1 MTTVAF
7 PRVMLAGLAGN
18 TGKSFVSMGILRAL
32 RARGLTV
39 APFKK
44 GPDFIDAAWLGEAA
58 GAAGR
63 NLDTF
68 IMPVEAILGSL
79 RRAAAGAD
87 VAVVEGN
94 RGLFDGADAAGT
106 HSSAQLARVTGT
118 PVVLVIDTTK
128 ATRTVAALVLG
139 CRTMDPSLV
148 LAGVILN
155 RVGTARQEAVIREAI
170 GLATGIPVLGAIPRS
185 SIERLPS
192 RHLGLVTPAEHQDVS
207 GTLEEL
213 GDTVERHVDID
224 ALLNVARMAE
234 ALPGGNGAEESAAA
248 NRKCRSRTTEAA
260 SEGRQ
265 VRIGV
270 LKDPAFS
277 FYYPE
282 NLEALEDAGAQLAFI
297 SPAADG
303 RLPSIDALYIGGG
316 FPEEHLPAL
325 SSNAALRDD
334 LKKQIADGLPV
345 WAECG
350 GLMYLS
356 RGVRCC
362 GETYPM
368 VGALPITVE
377 QMQRPQGHGYVSAM
391 VDRANPFLA
400 ERTSLAGH
408 EFHYSRVEGDCSE
421 VATVMALKR
430 GVGVGRGRDGISVG
444 GVVASYTHLHA
455 LGTPGWAP
463 GMVSAARGEA
473 K

>member
-1 MTTVAF
+1 MTTVVL
-7 PRVMLAGLAGN
+7 PRLMIAGLAGN
-18 TGKSFVSMGILRAL
+18 TGKSFVSMGIVRAL
-32 RARGLTV
+32 RARGLHV

-58 GAAGR
+58 GVAGR

-68 IMPVEAILGSL
+68 IMPEEAILGSL
-79 RRAAAGAD
+79 RRAAAGAPGAD
-87 VAVVEGN
+87 IAVIEGN
-94 RGLFDGADAAGT
+94 RGLFDGLDASGT

-139 CRTMDPSLV
+139 CRSMDPSLD

-155 RVGTARQEAVIREAI
+155 RVGTARQEAIIREV
-170 GLATGIPVLGAIPRS
+170 LAAETGIPVLGAIPRIS
-185 SIERLPS
+185 VERLPS
-192 RHLGLVTPAEHQDVS
+192 RHLGLVTPAEHPDVA

-213 GDTVERHVDID
+213 GDAVDRHVDID
-224 ALLNVARMAE
+224 ALLNVAGRAE
-234 ALPGGNGAEESAAA
+234 ALPGGMGAEESTPAG
-248 NRKCRSRTTEAA
+248 SQ
-260 SEGRQ
+260 Q

-282 NLEALEDAGAQLAFI
+282 NLEALEEAGAALTFI

-303 RLPSIDALYIGGG
+303 HLPSIDALYIGGG
-316 FPEEHLPAL
+316 FPEEHLQAL
-325 SSNAALRDD
+325 SSNADLRDD
-334 LKKQIADGLPV
+334 LKKHIADGLPV

-356 RGVRCC
+356 RGVRY
-362 GETYPM
+362 GAEVVPM

-377 QMQRPQGHGYVSAM
+377 QMQRPQGHGYVSAL
-391 VDRANPFLA
+391 VDGANPFLA
-400 ERTSLAGH
+400 ESTSLGGH
-408 EFHYSRVEGDCSE
+408 EFHYSRVEDDSSA
-421 VATVMALKR
+421 VTTVMALQR
-430 GVGVGRGRDGISVG
+430 GVGVGGGRDGIRVG

-463 GMVSAARGEA
+463 GMVRAARGEA
-473 K
+473 A